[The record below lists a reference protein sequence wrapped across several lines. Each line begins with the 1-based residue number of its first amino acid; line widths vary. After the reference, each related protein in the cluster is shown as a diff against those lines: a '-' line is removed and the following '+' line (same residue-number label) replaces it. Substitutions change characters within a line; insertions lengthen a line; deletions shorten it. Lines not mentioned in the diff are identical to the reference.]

1 MPEWPVAY
9 KWLTPIWDLASQWAS
24 VGMAGIISTF
34 ITSILLPLVTGGIGG
49 ALVTWWLR
57 RHGR

>member
-9 KWLTPIWDLASQWAS
+9 KWLTPIWNLASQWVS

-34 ITSILLPLVTGGIGG
+34 IISILLPLVTGGIGG
-49 ALVTWWLR
+49 ALVTW
-57 RHGR
+57 